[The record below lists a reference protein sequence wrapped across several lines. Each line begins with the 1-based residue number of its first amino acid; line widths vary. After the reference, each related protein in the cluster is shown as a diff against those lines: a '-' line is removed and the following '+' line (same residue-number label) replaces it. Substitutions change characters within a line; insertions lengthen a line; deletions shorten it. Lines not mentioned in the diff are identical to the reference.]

1 MIVIIYIYLIGRT
14 KDAQE
19 LFEYHGAEHMTI
31 ASYEDKQSLEFD
43 NVTNYPKEHVRC
55 GTSFLFLIVFISLLT
70 LPFIPNLNIAMT
82 TITRLLHV
90 VVVSMISYEV
100 LKFNFKNSDSIIA
113 KIFATPGI
121 WTQKITTKNP
131 SKEQIEVAI
140 LSMANC
146 IAHSENTDR
155 FNEFLQTQVRSKLD
169 KSLHEKLITIEA
181 SLPEIEKQLS
191 EIDISRDQKAYA
203 EMAKKHSDVSTI
215 VELFV
220 EWKDINLEI
229 ADAEELL
236 QSESDEEMKT
246 EFEGIISE
254 NKSKLDPLI
263 QKIKISLLPK
273 DPSDDKD
280 VLVEIRPGAGGEEAA
295 IWVGDLYKMYTRFAE
310 RSSWKVE
317 PIEITDSDMGGYS
330 KIIFA
335 IKSKGVYSKL
345 KFEAGAHRVQRVP
358 KTESQGRVHT
368 SIATVAVLPE
378 AEDVDINI
386 DQNDLKVDVYRSSGP
401 GGQSVNT
408 TDSAVRITHIPTGLV
423 VSCQMKNLNFKTKK
437 KL

>member
-1 MIVIIYIYLIGRT
+1 M
-14 KDAQE
+14 DN
-19 LFEYHGAEHMTI
+19 
-31 ASYEDKQSLEFD
+31 SL
-43 NVTNYPKEHVRC
+43 Y
-55 GTSFLFLIVFISLLT
+55 
-70 LPFIPNLNIAMT
+70 
-82 TITRLLHV
+82 
-90 VVVSMISYEV
+90 
-100 LKFNFKNSDSIIA
+100 
-113 KIFATPGI
+113 
-121 WTQKITTKNP
+121 
-131 SKEQIEVAI
+131 
-140 LSMANC
+140 
-146 IAHSENTDR
+146 
-155 FNEFLQTQVRSKLD
+155 
-169 KSLHEKLITIEA
+169 EKLITIEA

-203 EMAKKHSDVSTI
+203 EMAKKHSEVSTI

-220 EWKDINLEI
+220 QWKDISLEI

-236 QSESDEEMKT
+236 QSETDEEMKS

-254 NKSKLDPLI
+254 NKLKLVPLI

-310 RSSWKVE
+310 RNGWNVE
-317 PIEITDSDMGGYS
+317 PIELTASDQGGYS

-335 IKSKGVYSKL
+335 IKSKGVFSKL
-345 KFEAGAHRVQRVP
+345 KFEAGAHRVQRIP

-378 AEDVDINI
+378 AEEVDLNI
-386 DQNDLKVDVYRSSGP
+386 VDSDLKIDVYRSSGP

-423 VSCQMKNLNFKTKK
+423 VTSQDEKSQLKNKNQAMRILRARLLKSEKDKAAAERAKDRKEQVGSGERSDKIRTYNYKDNRVSDHRINLTLK
-437 KL
+437 KLDQVLDGDLEEFVVGLIAENEAARLANLED